1 MAAARGH
8 TTTYYGSDHSYRRA
22 NDGANDSGTDDSG
35 TDDSG
40 TDNSANFGT
49 DAAADLFTDE
59 CAHQTADKSTDPGT
73 HRAPDRNPDT
83 FTHPTTV
90 GCHGDCYILC
100 HWGRPL
106 HRRTS
111 D

>member
-8 TTTYYGSDHSYRRA
+8 TTTFYGSGVSYRRA
-22 NDGANDSGTDDSG
+22 NDGANDSGTD
-35 TDDSG
+35 
-40 TDNSANFGT
+40 NSANFGP
-49 DAAADLFTDE
+49 DAAADLFTNE
-59 CAHQTADKSTDPGT
+59 CTHQTADKSTDPGT